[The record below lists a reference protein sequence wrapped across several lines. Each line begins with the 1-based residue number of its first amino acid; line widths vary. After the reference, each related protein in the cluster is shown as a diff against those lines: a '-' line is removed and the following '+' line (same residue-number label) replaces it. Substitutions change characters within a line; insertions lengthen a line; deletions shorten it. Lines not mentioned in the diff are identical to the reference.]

1 MRTVA
6 ERTVTTVLAAAEID
20 RGILLGSVGSR
31 GETGSLV
38 GTITEGLRSTLTAGA
53 PVVGLAG
60 FDGDRDGGFLSDD
73 GFGHGM
79 RKLRLRSC
87 FVNGINFLLEFSE
100 KNQPNRSAEFNR

>member
-1 MRTVA
+1 MGTVA
-6 ERTVTTVLAAAEID
+6 ERTVTAVLAATEID
-20 RGILLGSVGSR
+20 RAIFLGGIGCR

-38 GTITEGLRSTLTAGA
+38 GTITEWLRGTLAAGT

-79 RKLRLRSC
+79 
-87 FVNGINFLLEFSE
+87 
-100 KNQPNRSAEFNR
+100 